1 MINTC
6 GYCLVPGGENTL
18 HSCRHTWGE
27 GVDFFPLRKLLVWIH
42 KRLDLLPWTARLKL
56 SMTLSIHL
64 GENIK
69 KLDSI
74 LSRDLLHRI
83 YIFGIK
89 QLVFKTFWDIFVF
102 LVFEVGFTGLLR
114 LTLNS

>member
-1 MINTC
+1 M
-6 GYCLVPGGENTL
+6 G
-18 HSCRHTWGE
+18 R
-27 GVDFFPLRKLLVWIH
+27 GVDLFPLGKLLVWIH

-74 LSRDLLHRI
+74 LSRDLFHRI

-89 QLVFKTFWDIFVF
+89 QLVFKTFWIFFF
-102 LVFEVGFTGLLR
+102 LYLR
-114 LTLNS
+114 WFYWVAQTDAELLNSSHPPASAC

>member
-1 MINTC
+1 M
-6 GYCLVPGGENTL
+6 
-18 HSCRHTWGE
+18 
-27 GVDFFPLRKLLVWIH
+27 DFFPLGKLLVWIH

-89 QLVFKTFWDIFVF
+89 QLVFKIFWDIFVF
-102 LVFEVGFTGLLR
+102 LVFEMGFTGLLR

>member
-1 MINTC
+1 M
-6 GYCLVPGGENTL
+6 
-18 HSCRHTWGE
+18 
-27 GVDFFPLRKLLVWIH
+27 DFFPLGKLLVWIH